1 MYVPAAFMIITSSV
15 APSAGCWMVRRYGKT
30 GSEGC
35 AFVLVSGACAIAG
48 CASRA
53 SVAASKDRIYL
64 NVLIF
69 VSVLVYII

>member
-1 MYVPAAFMIITSSV
+1 
-15 APSAGCWMVRRYGKT
+15 MVRRYGKT